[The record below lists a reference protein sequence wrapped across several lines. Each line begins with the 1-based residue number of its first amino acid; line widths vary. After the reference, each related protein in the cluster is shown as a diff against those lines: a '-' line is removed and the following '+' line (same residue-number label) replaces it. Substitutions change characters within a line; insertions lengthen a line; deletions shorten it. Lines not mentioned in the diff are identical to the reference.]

1 MEVMSTKS
9 SPILPKK
16 PLMWILAAFLLLI
29 TIYGGIGLYIAN
41 IFTKPSNNTIDKPAT
56 VINSKFE
63 DVSFITSD
71 KVHLKGWVFPGTSD
85 KAILLVHG
93 LNQNRL
99 NYDYDGVD
107 IVKELLA
114 KGYTVMVFD
123 LRGYG
128 DSEKTRIGYG
138 FVEDRDVIAA
148 VKVLKDR
155 QIAPAKIGII
165 ADSLGAISTLHAAPE
180 LTDIGA
186 IVADSS
192 TSDMQQ
198 LISDRMVIDKH
209 IPRFFHPGVFLMARL
224 VFGIPITS
232 RMPLTSVHETPERVY
247 LFLHGEKDTYI
258 PHINSERLLQA
269 ANPKSQLVTFTGA
282 EHVQTYKT
290 NPDLYRNSVFTF
302 LDQQLGN

>member
-1 MEVMSTKS
+1 MATQKKS
-9 SPILPKK
+9 SSVSYRK
-16 PLMWILAAFLLLI
+16 PLMWILAIFLLFI
-29 TIYGGIGLYIAN
+29 IIYGGIGLYIAN
-41 IFTKPSNNTIDKPAT
+41 IFTKPSNNLIDKPAS
-56 VINSKFE
+56 VISSNFE
-63 DVSFITSD
+63 DVSFATSD
-71 KVHLKGWVFPGTSD
+71 NVHLKGWVFPGTND
-85 KAILLVHG
+85 KAVLLVHG

-99 NYDYDGVD
+99 NYDYDGVG
-107 IVKELLA
+107 IAKELLA

-128 DSEKTRIGYG
+128 DSEKVRIGYG

-148 VKVLKDR
+148 VNVLRDR
-155 QIAPAKIGII
+155 QIAPSKIGII
-165 ADSLGAISTLHAAPE
+165 ADSLGAISTLHAAPQ

-198 LISDRMVIDKH
+198 LISDRMIVDKH

-224 VFGIPITS
+224 AFGIPITS
-232 RMPLTSVHETPERVY
+232 GMPLTSVEKTPQRTY

-258 PHINSERLLQA
+258 PHIHSEKLLKA
-269 ANPKSQLVTFTGA
+269 ANPTSTLVTFSGA

-290 NPDLYRNSVFTF
+290 NPQKYRDSVFTF
-302 LDQQLGN
+302 LDVQLNK